1 MPTIKFKIVTP
12 ERVVFEDEVDSI
24 TLPTRTGEIT
34 VLPNHI
40 PLVSSLKAGEVLIRK
55 DKQEVPMAISG
66 GFVEIAENSLVI
78 LADTAEHFEE
88 IDEAR
93 AEEARKRAEEL
104 LSRKEEIQ
112 KEDVDYTVLAAKM
125 EKELARLRVV
135 RKYRNIR
142 NKPDI
147 KNE

>member
-1 MPTIKFKIVTP
+1 MDKIKFKIVTP

-55 DKQEVPMAISG
+55 GKQEIPMAISG

-104 LSRKEEIQ
+104 LSRKAEIQ
-112 KEDVDYTVLAAKM
+112 KEDVDYTALAAKM
-125 EKELARLRVV
+125 EKELARLKVV
-135 RKYRNIR
+135 KKYRKSR
-142 NKPDI
+142 NAPDI